1 MNKLKNF
8 SPLILIFLLFW
19 WSSNFHVRGISPT
32 YEKFCQDLFGICVC
46 PTATQLD
53 CSGFDTFEDLNLYDF
68 ESLDSLVFDLV
79 SLVPKSPS
87 PLNNEVLS
95 ELNIKISEDG
105 SVTLGNALSF
115 DVFNNP
121 FLNSSTGEKIKQ
133 LYIESSVIYSTA
145 SDLDCDSTLLDF
157 NPSPNCIFTSFNSI
171 RFRSSNTY
179 VDGLC
184 PFAFHQGSFEIIEIL
199 NMTGPQNQIGFE
211 TLSDFDSRIIQVRKN
226 LNFLFFE

>member
-1 MNKLKNF
+1 MNKVKFF
-8 SPLILIFLLFW
+8 SPLISILLF
-19 WSSNFHVRGISPT
+19 WSSNFQIRGISLT
-32 YEKFCQDLFGICVC
+32 YEKFCQDLFGICIC

-53 CSGFDTFEDLNLYDF
+53 CSGFQTFEDLNLYDF
-68 ESLDSLVFDLV
+68 ESLNYVFDLV

-87 PLNNEVLS
+87 PLNNEILS
-95 ELNIKISEDG
+95 ELDIKISEEG
-105 SVTLGNALSF
+105 TVILGNVISF

-133 LYIESSVIYSTA
+133 LIIESSVIYSTV
-145 SDLDCDSTLLDF
+145 SDLDCDSGMLDF

-199 NMTGPQNQIGFE
+199 NMNGPRDQIAFE
-211 TLSDFDSRIIQVRKN
+211 SLSDFDSRIIQVK
-226 LNFLFFE
+226 